1 MNNTYYN
8 KIFWLKFSRYNCN
21 NSLITKKD
29 SIQFL
34 VISAMHVLLFL
45 FVGSPIQFVS
55 GVYILL
61 GLNELYIRKSSLSR
75 AKIQRYTLTLLILLI
90 LILILIPISSFIN
103 DVLV

>member
-1 MNNTYYN
+1 MDKTYYN
-8 KIFWLKFSRYNCN
+8 KIFWLKFPRYNCN
-21 NSLITKKD
+21 NALITKKD

-45 FVGSPIQFVS
+45 LVGSPIQLVS

-61 GLNELYIRKSSLSR
+61 GLTELHIRKSSLSR
-75 AKIQRYTLTLLILLI
+75 AKIQRYTLTLLLLLI

-103 DVLV
+103 DLLV